1 MGQPTSL
8 LVFCDEF
15 IVTESKP
22 GEVKHLS
29 TLRKRNQ
36 IEILLVVASE
46 RGRAQTLF
54 KQLNGGLW
62 DLNMGLKDLVERSG
76 KCGQRR

>member
-15 IVTESKP
+15 IVTESEP

-29 TLRKRNQ
+29 TLRKINQ
-36 IEILLVVASE
+36 IEIPLVVASE
-46 RGRAQTLF
+46 RGPAQTSF
-54 KQLNGGLW
+54 KQLNEGLW
-62 DLNMGLKDLVERSG
+62 DLNVRLKDLAERSG

>member
-15 IVTESKP
+15 IVAESKP

-29 TLRKRNQ
+29 TRRKINQ
-36 IEILLVVASE
+36 IEIPLVVASE
-46 RGRAQTLF
+46 RGAAQTLF

-62 DLNMGLKDLVERSG
+62 DLNVRLEDLVERSG
-76 KCGQRR
+76 KCGHRG

>member
-15 IVTESKP
+15 IVAESKP

-29 TLRKRNQ
+29 TRRKINQ
-36 IEILLVVASE
+36 IEIPLVVASE
-46 RGRAQTLF
+46 GGTAQTLF
-54 KQLNGGLW
+54 KQLNEGLW
-62 DLNMGLKDLVERSG
+62 DLDMGLESLVERSG

>member
-15 IVTESKP
+15 IVAESKP

-29 TLRKRNQ
+29 TRRKINQ
-36 IEILLVVASE
+36 IEIPLVVASE
-46 RGRAQTLF
+46 RGAAQTLF
-54 KQLNGGLW
+54 KQLNRGLW
-62 DLNMGLKDLVERSG
+62 DLDVGLEDLVERSG
-76 KCGQRR
+76 KCGQRG

>member
-15 IVTESKP
+15 IVTESEA
-22 GEVKHLS
+22 GDVKHLS
-29 TLRKRNQ
+29 SLRNINH
-36 IEILLVVASE
+36 IESALVVASE
-46 RGRAQTLF
+46 RGPAETSF
-54 KQLNGGLW
+54 KQLNEGLW
-62 DLNMGLKDLVERSG
+62 DLNVRLKDLVERSG